1 MQAIE
6 NDIFRSTPTQIR
18 ALLKAVGW
26 TRYELGRYIGV
37 FCRKYK
43 DKNGYLI
50 RISPTVS
57 KWTSGKHRPGTQSRQ
72 KMVQLVEMYRNEY
85 LDALQSETK

>member
-1 MQAIE
+1 MQATE
-6 NDIFRSTPTQIR
+6 NDIFRSTPVQIR

-43 DKNGYLI
+43 DNNGYLI
-50 RISPTVS
+50 HISPTVT
-57 KWTSGKHRPGTQSRQ
+57 KWTSGKHKPGTQSKQ

-85 LDALQSETK
+85 LEALQGLTK